1 MGTLQN
7 LGASGR
13 RRKRNGISS
22 SASCKELHQKRH
34 TIHLQPEVI
43 IQKEPSFIVTPP
55 SPEDPTEEN
64 RRRPSLLPAICNTL
78 FPNRSITRISTK
90 PNMEPS
96 ITRNF
101 RIEMEEW
108 RIGGRSRFSEF
119 TDRTTGDYSMLKDT
133 RERRKRRR
141 GSSEVKVEEAE
152 EEVANRREDCDSCES
167 AAKRVDSNDY
177 SNLPMEPPEESTRK
191 LLERELRLLDPRDL
205 RSHTWYHGSTL
216 RGGRKGAEA
225 EVPND
230 GDFLVRDCAS
240 QPGNYVLTVRWKGQP
255 LHFVINRVV
264 IQPETV
270 YERAQYQF
278 EDEAFDTVADLI
290 TFYVG
295 SGRPISQASGARII
309 TPKPRCV
316 PLTCVAGPTSSQHCS
331 SPSSS
336 SISTGSPPRLPRKQ
350 QRSHSLT
357 AQHHPS
363 DQHDSRQ
370 TTNQQAVPHGPV
382 QSSTLPRVPPIQ
394 NQPPSCSLSL
404 GRQKITRV
412 ISDPALQQQQQPVL
426 QPPSLNHQNSHG
438 TAPPKPPRVPYAP
451 NHQHHAHHHHH
462 HHHHHHQGYQA
473 SGSDSGNGSGDS
485 EFETN
490 NSGGASNPSS
500 SAPIKGVVIRSHYNT
515 SNDGTNGNNGN
526 EYELSAEEQLV
537 IAAPSLEITTSLDI
551 EGFTTLLLPA
561 GEHRPL
567 DPTALRGVSGMLH
580 DSAPRVLA
588 SHLTK
593 IDLELALQ
601 PGPGNRSGLSGIELA
616 TLPHGRQARVDLI
629 ERSECLKLV
638 VAVTVLAGA
647 TAIERAATISKWIKV
662 AIDTKTALGN
672 LYGFCGVMLGLCLP
686 QIQRLANTWHL
697 LRQKHTDEAFSF
709 EAKLRP
715 TLRAMNECTNP
726 QAPNTTLPHLLPIAL
741 LGERGSEDILGT
753 VAPSGLAAAI
763 LSTWEN
769 SAPDCGLSI
778 VWSHLESARK
788 MAENLPLF
796 RRNAEIVLEG
806 SRSDELLSDA
816 FRTEFHIK
824 FLWGSRGAT
833 VAPEERHLKF
843 TQVLDAMFDKC
854 SSTEITA

>member
-1 MGTLQN
+1 M
-7 LGASGR
+7 
-13 RRKRNGISS
+13 
-22 SASCKELHQKRH
+22 
-34 TIHLQPEVI
+34 
-43 IQKEPSFIVTPP
+43 
-55 SPEDPTEEN
+55 
-64 RRRPSLLPAICNTL
+64 
-78 FPNRSITRISTK
+78 
-90 PNMEPS
+90 
-96 ITRNF
+96 
-101 RIEMEEW
+101 
-108 RIGGRSRFSEF
+108 
-119 TDRTTGDYSMLKDT
+119 
-133 RERRKRRR
+133 
-141 GSSEVKVEEAE
+141 
-152 EEVANRREDCDSCES
+152 
-167 AAKRVDSNDY
+167 
-177 SNLPMEPPEESTRK
+177 
-191 LLERELRLLDPRDL
+191 
-205 RSHTWYHGSTL
+205 
-216 RGGRKGAEA
+216 
-225 EVPND
+225 
-230 GDFLVRDCAS
+230 
-240 QPGNYVLTVRWKGQP
+240 
-255 LHFVINRVV
+255 

-309 TPKPRCV
+309 TPKPRSV
-316 PLTCVAGPTSSQHCS
+316 PLTCVTGPANSQHCS

-336 SISTGSPPRLPRKQ
+336 SLSTGSPPRLPRKQ

-363 DQHDSRQ
+363 DQQHDARQ
-370 TTNQQAVPHGPV
+370 SCNQQPVPHGPV
-382 QSSTLPRVPPIQ
+382 QSSTLPRVPSVQ

-412 ISDPALQQQQQPVL
+412 ISDPALQQQQQASL
-426 QPPSLNHQNSHG
+426 QPSSLNHQNSHG

-451 NHQHHAHHHHH
+451 NHQHHVHHHHH

-537 IAAPSLEITTSLDI
+537 VAAPSLEITTALDI

-601 PGPGNRSGLSGIELA
+601 PGSGNRNGLSGLELA
-616 TLPHGRQARVDLI
+616 TLPHGRQARLDLI

-741 LGERGSEDILGT
+741 LGERGPEDILGT
-753 VAPSGLAAAI
+753 YRQGFFFLRIRLLFSFASISYVARCTFFRNCSSIGSG
-763 LSTWEN
+763 N
-769 SAPDCGLSI
+769 SDSITLGEFGTGLRLIHRVVPLGIGSKDDRESSI
-778 VWSHLESARK
+778 VPQERGDRPRGFEK
-788 MAENLPLF
+788 
-796 RRNAEIVLEG
+796 RRTIVRRVSNRVPHKIFVGE
-806 SRSDELLSDA
+806 SRS
-816 FRTEFHIK
+816 H
-824 FLWGSRGAT
+824 RGAGGKASEIHT
-833 VAPEERHLKF
+833 SVGRDVR
-843 TQVLDAMFDKC
+843 QMFVDRSDGLNVTKGK
-854 SSTEITA
+854 IF

>member
-1 MGTLQN
+1 MGKTASKLKSRRSQSIAWSFRFPSMGTLQN
-7 LGASGR
+7 LSASGR

-55 SPEDPTEEN
+55 SPEGN
-64 RRRPSLLPAICNTL
+64 RR
-78 FPNRSITRISTK
+78 
-90 PNMEPS
+90 
-96 ITRNF
+96 
-101 RIEMEEW
+101 
-108 RIGGRSRFSEF
+108 
-119 TDRTTGDYSMLKDT
+119 
-133 RERRKRRR
+133 
-141 GSSEVKVEEAE
+141 SSEVKVEEAE
-152 EEVANRREDCDSCES
+152 EEVVNRREECDACES
-167 AAKRVDSNDY
+167 AGKRVDSHDY
-177 SNLPMEPPEESTRK
+177 SNLPMDPPEESTRK

-205 RSHTWYHGSTL
+205 RSHAWYHGSTL

-309 TPKPRCV
+309 TPKPRSV
-316 PLTCVAGPTSSQHCS
+316 PLTCVSANSQHCS

-336 SISTGSPPRLPRKQ
+336 SLSTGSPPRLPRKQ

-363 DQHDSRQ
+363 DQHDARQ
-370 TTNQQAVPHGPV
+370 SSNQQPVPHGPV
-382 QSSTLPRVPPIQ
+382 QSSTLPRVPSIQ

-426 QPPSLNHQNSHG
+426 QPSSLNHQNSHG

-451 NHQHHAHHHHH
+451 NHQHHVHHHHH

-537 IAAPSLEITTSLDI
+537 VAAPSLEITTALDI

-601 PGPGNRSGLSGIELA
+601 PGSGNRNGLSGLELA
-616 TLPHGRQARVDLI
+616 TLPHGRQARLDLI

-741 LGERGSEDILGT
+741 LGERGPEDILGT
-753 VAPSGLAAAI
+753 VAPSGLATAI
-763 LSTWEN
+763 LSPWEN

-788 MAENLPLF
+788 MTENLPLF

-843 TQVLDAMFDKC
+843 IQVLDAMFDKC
-854 SSTEITA
+854 SSTEVTA

>member
-1 MGTLQN
+1 MN
-7 LGASGR
+7 FS
-13 RRKRNGISS
+13 NEFSS
-22 SASCKELHQKRH
+22 Q
-34 TIHLQPEVI
+34 Q
-43 IQKEPSFIVTPP
+43 
-55 SPEDPTEEN
+55 
-64 RRRPSLLPAICNTL
+64 
-78 FPNRSITRISTK
+78 
-90 PNMEPS
+90 
-96 ITRNF
+96 
-101 RIEMEEW
+101 
-108 RIGGRSRFSEF
+108 
-119 TDRTTGDYSMLKDT
+119 
-133 RERRKRRR
+133 
-141 GSSEVKVEEAE
+141 
-152 EEVANRREDCDSCES
+152 
-167 AAKRVDSNDY
+167 
-177 SNLPMEPPEESTRK
+177 
-191 LLERELRLLDPRDL
+191 
-205 RSHTWYHGSTL
+205 
-216 RGGRKGAEA
+216 
-225 EVPND
+225 
-230 GDFLVRDCAS
+230 
-240 QPGNYVLTVRWKGQP
+240 
-255 LHFVINRVV
+255 VV

-309 TPKPRCV
+309 TPKPRSV
-316 PLTCVAGPTSSQHCS
+316 PLTCVTGPTSSQHCS

-336 SISTGSPPRLPRKQ
+336 SLSTGSPPRLPRKQ

-363 DQHDSRQ
+363 DQHDVRQ
-370 TTNQQAVPHGPV
+370 SSNQQPVPHGPV
-382 QSSTLPRVPPIQ
+382 QSSTLPRVPSIQ

-426 QPPSLNHQNSHG
+426 QPSSLNHQNSHG

-451 NHQHHAHHHHH
+451 NHQHHVHHHHH

-537 IAAPSLEITTSLDI
+537 VAAPPLEITTALDI

-601 PGPGNRSGLSGIELA
+601 PGSGNRNGLSGLELA
-616 TLPHGRQARVDLI
+616 TLPHGRQARLDLI

-741 LGERGSEDILGT
+741 LGERGPEDILGT
-753 VAPSGLAAAI
+753 YAG
-763 LSTWEN
+763 
-769 SAPDCGLSI
+769 
-778 VWSHLESARK
+778 
-788 MAENLPLF
+788 
-796 RRNAEIVLEG
+796 
-806 SRSDELLSDA
+806 
-816 FRTEFHIK
+816 
-824 FLWGSRGAT
+824 
-833 VAPEERHLKF
+833 
-843 TQVLDAMFDKC
+843 
-854 SSTEITA
+854 

>member
-1 MGTLQN
+1 MGKTASKLKSKRSQSIAWSFRFPSMGALQN

-13 RRKRNGISS
+13 RRKRNGLSS
-22 SASCKELHQKRH
+22 SASCKDLYQKRH
-34 TIHLQPEVI
+34 TIHLQPEII
-43 IQKEPSFIVTPP
+43 IQKEHSIIVTPLTP
-55 SPEDPTEEN
+55 DDLGDEDS
-64 RRRPSLLPAICNTL
+64 RR
-78 FPNRSITRISTK
+78 
-90 PNMEPS
+90 
-96 ITRNF
+96 
-101 RIEMEEW
+101 
-108 RIGGRSRFSEF
+108 
-119 TDRTTGDYSMLKDT
+119 
-133 RERRKRRR
+133 
-141 GSSEVKVEEAE
+141 SSEVRAE
-152 EEVANRREDCDSCES
+152 EEETVAERNEDQDSGSGES
-167 AAKRVDSNDY
+167 AGKTGDSSDY
-177 SNLPMEPPEESTRK
+177 ANLPMEPPEESTRK

-205 RSHTWYHGSTL
+205 RSHAWYHGSTL

-240 QPGNYVLTVRWKGQP
+240 QPGNYVLTVRCKGQP

-309 TPKPRCV
+309 TPKPRSV
-316 PLTCVAGPTSSQHCS
+316 PLTCVAAPTNSQHCS

-336 SISTGSPPRLPRKQ
+336 SLSTGSPPRLPRKQ

-363 DQHDSRQ
+363 EQHDGRQ
-370 TTNQQAVPHGPV
+370 VSNQQAAPHVPV

-394 NQPPSCSLSL
+394 SQPPSCSLSL

-412 ISDPALQQQQQPVL
+412 ISDPALQQQQQPPL
-426 QPPSLNHQNSHG
+426 QPPSLNHQNSLG
-438 TAPPKPPRVPYAP
+438 TAPPKPPRIPYVP
-451 NHQHHAHHHHH
+451 NHQHHGHHHHH

-490 NSGGASNPSS
+490 NSGGTSNPSG
-500 SAPIKGVVIRSHYNT
+500 SAPIKGVVIRSHYHT
-515 SNDGTNGNNGN
+515 SNDGMNGGN

-537 IAAPSLEITTSLDI
+537 VAAPSLEITTALDI
-551 EGFTTLLLPA
+551 EGFSTLLLPA
-561 GEHRPL
+561 GDHRPL

-601 PGPGNRSGLSGIELA
+601 PGSGNRNGLSGIELA

-629 ERSECLKLV
+629 ERSECLKLL

-741 LGERGSEDILGT
+741 LGERGPEDVLGT
-753 VAPSGLAAAI
+753 AAPSSLTAAI
-763 LSTWEN
+763 LSPWEN

-778 VWSHLESARK
+778 VWSHLETARK

-796 RRNAEIVLEG
+796 RRNAEIALEG

-824 FLWGSRGAT
+824 FLWGSRGST

-854 SSTEITA
+854 TSSEVTA

>member
-1 MGTLQN
+1 MIVSDKDRAKTSGMRIAWSFRFPSMGTLQN

-13 RRKRNGISS
+13 RRKRNGVPSS
-22 SASCKELHQKRH
+22 TSCKDLHQKRH

-55 SPEDPTEEN
+55 SPEDPTAET
-64 RRRPSLLPAICNTL
+64 S
-78 FPNRSITRISTK
+78 RS
-90 PNMEPS
+90 
-96 ITRNF
+96 
-101 RIEMEEW
+101 
-108 RIGGRSRFSEF
+108 SR
-119 TDRTTGDYSMLKDT
+119 L
-133 RERRKRRR
+133 
-141 GSSEVKVEEAE
+141 EEAE
-152 EEVANRREDCDSCES
+152 EELVNRREDGCET
-167 AAKRVDSNDY
+167 ARRVDSNDY

-205 RSHTWYHGSTL
+205 RSHAWYHGSTL

-316 PLTCVAGPTSSQHCS
+316 PLTCVPGPTSSQHCS

-336 SISTGSPPRLPRKQ
+336 SLSTGSPPRLPRKQ

-357 AQHHPS
+357 AQHHTS
-363 DQHDSRQ
+363 DQHDVRQ
-370 TTNQQAVPHGPV
+370 TSNQQPAAHGPI

-394 NQPPSCSLSL
+394 SQPPSCSLSL

-412 ISDPALQQQQQPVL
+412 ISDPALQQQQQPIL
-426 QPPSLNHQNSHG
+426 QPPNLNHQNSHG

-500 SAPIKGVVIRSHYNT
+500 SAPIKGVVIRSQYNT

-526 EYELSAEEQLV
+526 EYELSVEEQLV
-537 IAAPSLEITTSLDI
+537 VAAPSLEIPTALDI

-593 IDLELALQ
+593 IDLELALH
-601 PGPGNRSGLSGIELA
+601 PGSGNRNGLSGIELA
-616 TLPHGRQARVDLI
+616 TLPHGRQARMDLI

-726 QAPNTTLPHLLPIAL
+726 QAPNTTLPHLLPVAL
-741 LGERGSEDILGT
+741 LGERGPEDILGT
-753 VAPSGLAAAI
+753 VTPSGLAAAI
-763 LSTWEN
+763 LSPWEN

-788 MAENLPLF
+788 MAENLALF

-854 SSTEITA
+854 SSSEVAA